1 MLKSK
6 LLVVLSSIVAFPF
19 SMTAEA
25 KLYKWVDNSGTT
37 HYDEV
42 VPPEYADKDR
52 DTLKKS
58 GLLNKHPE
66 KLDPDALR
74 VKEESAEKQ
83 KIENQAAVELQRRNA
98 TLMNTY
104 SNESEID
111 LARDR
116 SLVMVNARIES
127 NQMLLKSSQV
137 RLDDYTMEVATRTKA
152 SRKIPQSLIND
163 MTLSEARVAR
173 YTSELAKSE
182 AELVHVQSRFDEE
195 KDLYKKL
202 KGGSAKK

>member
-6 LLVVLSSIVAFPF
+6 LLAVLGFIVAFPF

-42 VPPEYADKDR
+42 IPPEYADKDR

-58 GLLNKHPE
+58 GLLDKRPE
-66 KLDPDALR
+66 KIDPDAIR
-74 VKEESAEKQ
+74 AKEEAAEKQ
-83 KIENQAAVELQRRNA
+83 KIEGQATVDLQRRNT

-137 RLDDYTMEVATRTKA
+137 RLDDYTIEVATRTKA

-163 MTLSEARVAR
+163 MALSEARVQK
-173 YTSELAKSE
+173 YTSELARSE
-182 AELVHVQSRFDEE
+182 AELEHVQSRFDKE
-195 KDLYKKL
+195 KELYKKL
-202 KGGSAKK
+202 KGDSTRK